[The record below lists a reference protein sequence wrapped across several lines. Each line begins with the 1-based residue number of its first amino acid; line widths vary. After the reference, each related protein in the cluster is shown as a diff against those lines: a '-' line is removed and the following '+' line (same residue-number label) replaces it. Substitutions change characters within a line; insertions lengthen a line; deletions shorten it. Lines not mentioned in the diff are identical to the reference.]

1 MKLTTGPKFQI
12 EVGSFGNA
20 RLVTVSGE
28 IDLAAAPQLADA
40 LSAEPEEVTIAD
52 LRDVGFIDSTGLRS
66 LMTAQDK
73 VTGAGGRLALVF
85 GEGPVERILDL
96 TRLTDRFEVFAA
108 PEDAAQALG

>member
-1 MKLTTGPKFQI
+1 MTTGPKFQI
-12 EVGSFGNA
+12 EVGVLGDA
-20 RLVTVSGE
+20 RLVTVAGE
-28 IDLAAAPQLADA
+28 IDLAAAPQLAEV
-40 LSAEPEEVTIAD
+40 LSAEPESVTIAD

-73 VTGAGGRLALVF
+73 VNGAGGRLALVY

-96 TRLTDRFEVFAA
+96 TRLTDRFEVFAS